1 MGNTSA
7 RNIKLGVF
15 VLAGLLFLIILLYV
29 IGKNQNLFGDNFQL
43 SARFPNV
50 QGLTAG
56 NNIRFSGIQAGTVRE
71 ITVLNDTTIEVVMLI
86 KSSLKKHIRKNAL
99 ASIGTDGLVGN
110 KVVNIIPVRGNAAT
124 VQDGDILACQETFD
138 TDRLLQKLAKTSED
152 ISDIAADLKITMHR
166 ISNSKVIWELL
177 EDKSLPENIRTS
189 ATNIQ
194 LATAHARDM
203 THALNLMVTDI
214 KAGKGS
220 LGAFITDTSLAANLN
235 LAIEKIRQV
244 GDEAYELAGNL
255 NMTVGNLNNE
265 VNTGKGPVAALLKDS
280 VMAANIANSLQ
291 NIEKGTTSFNE
302 LLEAA
307 RHNILFRGYFRK
319 QERQKK
325 KAR

>member
-1 MGNTSA
+1 MGNTSV

-29 IGKNQNLFGDNFQL
+29 IGKNQNLFGANFQL
-43 SARFPNV
+43 KARFPNV
-50 QGLTAG
+50 QGLTSG

-99 ASIGTDGLVGN
+99 VSIGTDGLVGN
-110 KVVNIIPVRGNAAT
+110 KVVNILPVRGNAAP
-124 VQDGDILACQETFD
+124 VQDGDILACQETID

-152 ISDIAADLKITMHR
+152 ISDIAADLKITVHK
-166 ISNSKVIWELL
+166 ISNSKAIWELL
-177 EDKSLPENIRTS
+177 DDKSLPEDIRTS
-189 ATNIQ
+189 AVNIK

-203 THALNLMVTDI
+203 TNALNLLVTDI
-214 KAGKGS
+214 KQGKGS
-220 LGAFITDTSLAANLN
+220 LGALITDTALASNLN
-235 LAIEKIRQV
+235 LAIEKMRLV
-244 GDEAYELAGNL
+244 GDEAYQLANNL
-255 NMTVGNLNNE
+255 NMTVDNLNNE
-265 VNTGKGPVAALLKDS
+265 ITTGKGPVAALLKDS

-291 NIEKGTTSFNE
+291 NIEKGTNSFNE

-307 RHNILFRGYFRK
+307 RHNILFRSYFRK

-325 KAR
+325 NAR